1 MNKQRFYD
9 LLKFVTFVIC
19 FAGIPLG
26 MMIFGYFHT
35 KNVNRENF
43 VKNLTSNISAFYTK
57 LTPFA
62 DQQKFWWYLFNSHIV
77 ENLDPN
83 KPVWENM
90 KNYSERF
97 FEEDRKS
104 VSENMKKFAGI
115 FSELNK
121 KYDFEY
127 LVYHPQRGMI
137 ASLSADTLR
146 GTIEEKRLAL
156 AYCWYYEGSMVHGF
170 EPTEE
175 MEKAAGVVFGP
186 QFYPGHMDFCQP
198 DFPYPS
204 LCWAD
209 STYARK
215 PFWAIVW
222 KQCLVMAFLKQES
235 LEDTKCMIPYLE
247 NAHKEIG
254 YNVDFVII
262 DENNKNNWFSDL
274 SETER
279 PEITE
284 AYKDY
289 VKNRSL
295 KIESK
300 NFIVFPKFMR
310 PGVTVLG
317 YLKKSDI
324 THNSYDYWIYLF
336 VLTTLLA
343 LSVVVY
349 GWQILINKKLDK
361 LSLKWKLGFLFFFA
375 NGLPLLVLAY
385 IGNDFLKQS
394 RDNYIQSL
402 IKEGTAFLQDFDE
415 KYELEFARC
424 LIKKEKI
431 KNSVFTA
438 DRDKPMDNI
447 DLDKFYNIVP
457 AEISFISFISSGSQ
471 ILIKNKDGFFDQN
484 DLKSSDRKSSTKK
497 SSKKN
502 NYSIRLDKN
511 TKLQVQFAEVLGH
524 YFLDQVNE
532 EPIDEKTAAEIE
544 MLIESTMRRRPE
556 NFIFE
561 IFTRCGDFMELGSSH
576 KHHLSLSDLFSYG
589 GHKKYDYYMVM
600 ALSREDFQYNYL
612 TRAIPAANRN
622 ELGLRVIVCS
632 ASNDFIPQY
641 EADETLLSLTKRFN
655 TYPTKEAI
663 VVNHKGVDYIA
674 MGFEC
679 KHIEG
684 NKIIGLYP
692 LDIIDEHVKAR
703 RNDIILI
710 SVLSLLIT
718 LALSFAI
725 IKAFLTPLYEITAGA
740 KAIEQKNFEYRLP
753 ELGRDEFGAM
763 GKIFNDVMVDF
774 DELSVAGT
782 IQEQLLPSAPIE
794 TGRFSLYGKSV
805 AMGALG
811 GDYFDF
817 IELEDNKFCV
827 ALGDVA
833 GHGVGSSLIMAMAKA
848 ALIQLD
854 DLWKEPLKIITRLH
868 EMIYMSKT
876 KNQRKI
882 MTFQYM
888 YVDGNSGEALYS
900 NAGGCSPF
908 IIRKNSGTVEELKLP
923 GAVLGAFKKG
933 KFSEANVNFETGDA
947 IVFYTDGIV
956 ECKNKNGEMLGYDNL
971 KLLLQ
976 RCWDSDSETFYKK
989 IYKEYLDYIGSEDNA
1004 GDDLTM
1010 IVMVFN
1016 EAKPEEEHTAGEDEV
1031 NG

>member
-1 MNKQRFYD
+1 MSKQRFFD
-9 LLKFVTFVIC
+9 LLKFFAFVVC

-26 MMIFGYFHT
+26 MMIFGYYHT
-35 KNVNRENF
+35 KNTNRENDI
-43 VKNLTSNISAFYTK
+43 KNLTSNISTFYTK
-57 LTPFA
+57 LNPFA
-62 DQQKFWWYLFNSHIV
+62 EQEKFWWYLFNSQVV
-77 ENLDPN
+77 EPMSYNRLPKESMREFARRFSNLN
-83 KPVWENM
+83 E
-90 KNYSERF
+90 
-97 FEEDRKS
+97 
-104 VSENMKKFAGI
+104 
-115 FSELNK
+115 

-127 LVYHPQRGMI
+127 VVYNPEYGMI
-137 ASLSADTLR
+137 ASISADTLR
-146 GTIEEKRLAL
+146 GTKQEKKLAL
-156 AYCWYYEGSMVHGF
+156 AYCWYYATNVRDF
-170 EPTEE
+170 FPTEE
-175 MEKAAGVVFGP
+175 MEKAAGNVFGP
-186 QFYPGHMDFCQP
+186 QFYPGHMNFCEP
-198 DFPYPS
+198 DAPYPA

-209 STYARK
+209 STYERK
-215 PFWAIVW
+215 PFWALARGR
-222 KQCLVMAFLKQES
+222 CLLMAFLKQES

-247 NAHKEIG
+247 NARNEIG
-254 YNVDFVII
+254 YNVDFAII
-262 DENNKNNWFSDL
+262 DENSRKNWYSEL
-274 SETER
+274 SESEKTE
-279 PEITE
+279 INN
-284 AYKDY
+284 AYKNY
-289 VKNRSL
+289 EINRSL
-295 KIESK
+295 RIETE
-300 NFIVFPKFMR
+300 NFIVFPKFLR

-317 YLKKSDI
+317 YLKKSYI
-324 THNSYDYWIYLF
+324 SENKSYHYWIYLF
-336 VLTTLLA
+336 IITALLA
-343 LSVVVY
+343 AAVVVY
-349 GWQILINKKLDK
+349 GWQVLIDKKLDK

-394 RDNYIQSL
+394 RENYIQEL
-402 IKEGTAFLQDFDE
+402 MKDGTAFLQDFDE

-424 LIKKEKI
+424 LIKKEKL
-431 KNSVFTA
+431 KNSVFSA
-438 DRDKPMDNI
+438 DRSEPLNNR
-447 DLDKFYNIVP
+447 DLDKFYEIIP
-457 AEISFISFISSGSQ
+457 SSISFISFISSGSQ
-471 ILIKNKDGFFDQN
+471 VLIRNDDGYFDQS
-484 DLKSSDRKSSTKK
+484 DLKSQKNKK
-497 SSKKN
+497 SSN
-502 NYSIRLDKN
+502 RLDKN
-511 TKLQVQFAEVLGH
+511 VKLQVQFSERLGH
-524 YFLDQVNE
+524 YFLNQVNE
-532 EPIDEKTAAEIE
+532 ESVEEKYAAEIE
-544 MLIESTMRRRPE
+544 MLIESTLRRKAS

-561 IFTRCGDFMELGSSH
+561 IFNKCGDFMQFGSSH
-576 KHHLSLSDLFSYG
+576 KHHLSLSDIISFG
-589 GHKKYDYYMVM
+589 GHEKYDYYMI
-600 ALSREDFQYNYL
+600 LSLRREAFQNEYL
-612 TRAIPAANRN
+612 RRAIPAANRN

-632 ASNDFIPQY
+632 DISEFIPYY
-641 EADETLLSLTKRFN
+641 ETDEALLALTKRLSP
-655 TYPTKEAI
+655 YPLKEAI
-663 VVNHKGVDYIA
+663 VVNHNGTDYIA

-679 KHIEG
+679 KHIEDY
-684 NKIIGLYP
+684 KIIGLYP
-692 LDIIDEHVKAR
+692 LDIIEEHVKAR

-710 SVLSLLIT
+710 SALSLLMT

-763 GKIFNDVMVDF
+763 GNIFNNVMVDF

-782 IQEQLLPSAPIE
+782 IQEQLLPSAPIQ

-854 DLWKEPLKIITRLH
+854 DLWTEPVKIISRLH

-888 YVDGNSGEALYS
+888 CVDGNNGEAIYS

-908 IIRKNSGTVEELKLP
+908 IIRKNSNTVEELKLP

-933 KFSEANVNFETGDA
+933 KFSETNVKFEVGDA

-956 ECKNKNGEMLGYDNL
+956 ECKNKSGEMLGYDNL

-976 RCWDSDSETFYKK
+976 RCWNSDSEVFYKN
-989 IYKEYLDYIGSEDNA
+989 IYKEYLAYIGSEDNA

-1010 IVMVFN
+1010 IVMVFG
-1016 EAKPEEEHTAGEDEV
+1016 EPKPEETPEADKEET